1 VRAGGEK
8 FREAVLR
15 LAERIGTHDADDVE
29 TVRTRDVV
37 KGGFEDV
44 AVV

>member
-1 VRAGGEK
+1 VGAGGEK

-15 LAERIGTHDADDVE
+15 FAKRIGTHDARDIE
-29 TVRTRDVV
+29 AVRARDVV
-37 KGGFEDV
+37 KGGLEAV